1 MTKSPDVPAPYP
13 TYTSSDS
20 DQVYPLPI
28 ISILRISNLEPSPP
42 GVRILTHHAHCT
54 PPLAIQIPGSL
65 RTRTVA
71 HPRYLEKQQFSSK
84 RVLQASNPTPQ
95 KKMTDRM
102 IIGTNKSPTNPTPL
116 SAPQEQQVK
125 DLYYKNVRAKCAKEI
140 ETFAQCAL
148 GRTFT
153 MIYACRQPRLA
164 MNSCMLQYQ
173 NQDELDKARLEWFAL
188 AEERRQVCYF
198 NNEQTNILRKLEDG
212 RVGAIS

>member
-1 MTKSPDVPAPYP
+1 MANT
-13 TYTSSDS
+13 
-20 DQVYPLPI
+20 
-28 ISILRISNLEPSPP
+28 E
-42 GVRILTHHAHCT
+42 
-54 PPLAIQIPGSL
+54 
-65 RTRTVA
+65 
-71 HPRYLEKQQFSSK
+71 
-84 RVLQASNPTPQ
+84 
-95 KKMTDRM
+95 DRM
-102 IIGTNKSPTNPTPL
+102 IIGTNRTPTNPTPL

-188 AEERRQVCYF
+188 AEERRQVRCIDSQF
-198 NNEQTNILRKLEDG
+198 MHSPLTGTLKC
-212 RVGAIS
+212 

>member
-1 MTKSPDVPAPYP
+1 
-13 TYTSSDS
+13 
-20 DQVYPLPI
+20 
-28 ISILRISNLEPSPP
+28 
-42 GVRILTHHAHCT
+42 
-54 PPLAIQIPGSL
+54 
-65 RTRTVA
+65 
-71 HPRYLEKQQFSSK
+71 
-84 RVLQASNPTPQ
+84 
-95 KKMTDRM
+95 MTDRM

-153 MIYACRQPRLA
+153 MIYACRQSRLA

-188 AEERRQVCYF
+188 AEERRQARI
-198 NNEQTNILRKLEDG
+198 EHQRKLEDAREKHKEWWNLDESG
-212 RVGAIS
+212 RTVGKAAETVNEAGLRRREENRVDASGVTRGGVYGSR